1 MSAVVSLAEVKRRK
15 RRKEYEAACVAWY
28 GNTIA
33 IKSDRR
39 ASK

>member
-28 GNTIA
+28 GNA
-33 IKSDRR
+33 VAKG
-39 ASK
+39 AAGK

>member
-1 MSAVVSLAEVKRRK
+1 MTAVVSLAEVKRRK

-33 IKSDRR
+33 VKSDKRLT
-39 ASK
+39 K

>member
-1 MSAVVSLAEVKRRK
+1 MSAVVSLAEAKRRK

-28 GNTIA
+28 GNMNA
-33 IKSDRR
+33 KG